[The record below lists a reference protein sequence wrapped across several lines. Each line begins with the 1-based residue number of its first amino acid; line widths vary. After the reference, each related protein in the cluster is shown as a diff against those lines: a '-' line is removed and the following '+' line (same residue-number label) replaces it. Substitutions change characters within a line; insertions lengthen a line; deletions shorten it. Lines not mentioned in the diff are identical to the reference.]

1 MKLHLTLAAVA
12 AATLSSI
19 AAAQPITERD
29 GVLADAGGRTLYTF
43 DKDASGKSA
52 CYGDCATAWPP
63 LLAKDG
69 DQAKGDFGLTKRD
82 DGAMQWTHKSKP
94 LYYFAA
100 DTKPGQR
107 LGDGQG
113 GVWHVIAAGGKPARA
128 ASSSSSGSPGFSVPG
143 Y

>member
-1 MKLHLTLAAVA
+1 MKLQLTLAAVA
-12 AATLSSI
+12 AATISSI
-19 AAAQPITERD
+19 AMAQPITERD
-29 GVLADAGGRTLYTF
+29 GVLTDASGRTLYTF
-43 DKDASGKSA
+43 DKDAGGKSA

-69 DQAKGDFGLTKRD
+69 DQTKGDYGLTKRD

-100 DTKPGQR
+100 DSKPGQK

-113 GVWHVIAAGGKPARA
+113 GVWHVIAAGNKPARA
-128 ASSSSSGSPGFSVPG
+128 AGVSSSSSSGYGAPG